1 MRGRIMKGELK
12 PGQRLTEEWLAAELG
27 VSRIPVRET
36 IRALASEGFVRSE
49 HYGRT
54 FVATLDAQ
62 AGHDLLDVRAVLEPL
77 AAANI
82 DATYASQGW
91 QRVVAVRFEA
101 AGPAGAVATAIKKRR
116 SLTSSSMNT

>member
-77 AAANI
+77 AGREHRRDVRVSRLAARRRRTVRGRR
-82 DATYASQGW
+82 AGW
-91 QRVVAVRFEA
+91 CRRH
-101 AGPAGAVATAIKKRR
+101 GYKRSDGVLLR
-116 SLTSSSMNT
+116 RQ